1 MEAPL
6 SSAKA
11 MDATAAARLVA
22 AELGLP
28 EADSR
33 PLGEGWDS
41 VAVLIGGRFVVR
53 FPKSVSARDG
63 LAREVAFLR
72 EARDSLPVPT
82 PRILAAVRE
91 TEAFP
96 FGFAVHEYI
105 EGVSLSEATEP
116 VVSPAADDPLSG
128 RLARFIEAMHG
139 FRPADPSLFP
149 SESYRAA
156 FEEYRSDAE
165 RSVMPILRPAQAER
179 LRSLFDR
186 YLDDDDNF
194 AFTPVLLHADLSS
207 EHILIHAR
215 SRELAGIIDF
225 GDVGWGD
232 PIYELGFLYADFG
245 SRWVAA
251 MSARLGWSQEA
262 AVARARFY
270 AITNQVDTIVHGPG
284 PALAGQVQLAWAT
297 LRTLLAT

>member
-1 MEAPL
+1 
-6 SSAKA
+6 

-28 EADSR
+28 QADSR

-53 FPKSVSARDG
+53 FPKSPSARDG
-63 LAREVAFLR
+63 LAREVAFLH
-72 EARDSLPVPT
+72 EARDALPVPT
-82 PRILAAVRE
+82 PRILATVRE
-91 TEAFP
+91 AEAFP
-96 FGFAVHEYI
+96 LGFAVHEYI
-105 EGVSLSEATEP
+105 DGVSLSDATEP
-116 VVSPAADDPLSG
+116 VVSPAADDPLSE
-128 RLARFIEAMHG
+128 RLARFIEAMHA
-139 FRPADPSLFP
+139 FEPADASLYP
-149 SESYRAA
+149 SESYRTA
-156 FEEYRSDAE
+156 FEQYRSDAE
-165 RSVMPILRPAQAER
+165 RTVMPILRPAQAER

-225 GDVGWGD
+225 SDVCWGD
-232 PIYELGFLYADFG
+232 GVHELGYLYASFG

-251 MSARLGWSQEA
+251 MSGRLGWPQET

-270 AITNQVDTIVHGPG
+270 AVINEVDTIVHGPG
-284 PALAGQVQLAWAT
+284 AALPGQIQLAWAT